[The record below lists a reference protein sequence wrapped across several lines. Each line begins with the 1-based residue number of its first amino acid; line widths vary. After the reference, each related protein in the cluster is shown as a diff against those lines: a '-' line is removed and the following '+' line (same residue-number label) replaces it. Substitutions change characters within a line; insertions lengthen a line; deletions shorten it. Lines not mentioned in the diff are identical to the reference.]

1 MAKMKKMNNCKIE
14 NWKHGKAE
22 KIKRGK
28 TQRGV
33 FLCFAFFKNENKLK
47 KT

>member
-14 NWKHGKAE
+14 NWKHGKTE
-22 KIKRGK
+22 KMKRCK

-33 FLCFAFFKNENKLK
+33 FYVLLFLK
-47 KT
+47 MKTN